1 MAGRK
6 TDTKI
11 MRIKDEYLED
21 YLYHLKV
28 EKGLAVNT
36 CLNYGRDLSKYY
48 TYLQHKSKNVL
59 ESTTADILS
68 FLLGEKEKGCSAKS
82 MARYSAAL
90 KGFFA
95 YLLDEDRIQEDPT
108 VFISLPKLDQK
119 LPKVVSEV
127 NINQALAESED
138 HNPILLRDKA
148 LSEVLYGSGLRVSEL
163 ISLSLNED
171 SFNLGYIRC
180 RGKGGK
186 ERIVPLGQAGLA
198 VLEEYLSSRQ
208 ILLSRNKKP
217 SVDDKNTLFL
227 NNRGKKLSRQGVWQ
241 ILKKWGKQHGLNQ
254 DLYPHLLRHSFAT
267 HLLDHG
273 ADLRSVQEML
283 GHADISTTQIYT
295 HVSRKRILEV
305 FRKCHPRAKKGGD

>member
-1 MAGRK
+1 MARK
-6 TDTKI
+6 ETKTKI
-11 MRIKDEYLED
+11 TRIKDEYLED

-28 EKGLAVNT
+28 EKGLALNT
-36 CLNYGRDLSKYY
+36 CLNYSRDLRKYY
-48 TYLQHKSKNVL
+48 TYLQPKSKNIL

-68 FLLGEKEKGCSAKS
+68 FLLGEKEKGCSTKS

-90 KGFFA
+90 KSFFA
-95 YLLDEDRIQEDPT
+95 YLLDEDKIQEDPT
-108 VFISLPKLDQK
+108 VYITLPKLEQK

-127 NINQALAESED
+127 NINQALSEPED
-138 HNPILLRDKA
+138 HKPILLRDKA
-148 LSEVLYGSGLRVSEL
+148 LIEVLYGSGLRVSEL
-163 ISLSLNED
+163 ISLSLND
-171 SFNLGYIRC
+171 VSFNLGYIRC
-180 RGKGGK
+180 RGKGSK
-186 ERIVPLGQAGLA
+186 ERIVPLGQAGLV

-208 ILLSRNKKP
+208 LLLSRNLKP
-217 SVDDKNTLFL
+217 SVSDQNTLFL

-241 ILKKWGKQHGLNQ
+241 ILKKWGKQHGVNQ
-254 DLYPHLLRHSFAT
+254 NLYPHLLRHSFAT

-305 FRKCHPRAKKGGD
+305 FRKSHPRAKKGGD